1 MGPLTAVLKMFSKP
15 HSVAQI
21 TESGGVSRHESEELQ
36 VYHQALAQSGDA
48 VLITNFDGLITYV
61 NAAFEK
67 ITGYSAAD
75 AIGQRPSILKS
86 GQHGESFYVRVWAAL
101 KQGRSFRGVFINRNK
116 NGLLFHEEKT
126 ISPIT
131 NRAGFITHYVST
143 GRNVNSRIATERQL
157 HQLAYYD
164 ALTGLPNRKQ
174 FLKRL
179 EEYTGGVAQTSNAL
193 ILLLDINNL
202 KRINDTLGYS
212 VGDQALHI
220 LASRLKSFCQRTC
233 SVARLSG
240 DEFSLLVQEC
250 GDADQA
256 LAVAQNVLDLLGQ
269 SLDLG
274 GQEVFVSA
282 SIGVARFPQD
292 AKDPED
298 LLRHADLALHRAKE
312 AGRNVFLFYQTTMR
326 DSLRE
331 DLQIESA
338 LHGALERQELHL
350 AFQPV
355 VRSADGVL
363 VGLEALLRWDS
374 HTLGSIPPVRFI
386 PQLERNG
393 LIIPVGRWVL
403 ETACREI
410 SELHSTRATPLR
422 LAVNVSARQ
431 LLHPDFVA
439 DVRNALEKSG
449 LAPERLE
456 LEITES
462 VVIENAAAGEIL
474 RNLRRLGVRIAA
486 DDFGTG
492 YSSLSYLWKFPFSTL
507 KIDRSFVAAMNK
519 DPQAE
524 IIVSSILSLARGLSL
539 EVVAEGIET
548 EAQFEVLKSLGCP
561 LIQGYWTGR
570 PLPLAAIKVL
580 AAAPGCWD
588 IRQPGRDEVA
598 E

>member
-1 MGPLTAVLKMFSKP
+1 MFSKP
-15 HSVAQI
+15 HSVAPS
-21 TESGGVSRHESEELQ
+21 TECGCVGAHECEEML
-36 VYHQALAQSGDA
+36 VYRQALAQSGDA
-48 VLITNFDGLITYV
+48 VLITTLDGFITYV

-67 ITGYSAAD
+67 ITGYSAAE

-86 GQHGESFYVRVWAAL
+86 GEHEESFYARVWAAL
-101 KQGRSFRGVFINRNK
+101 KQGRTFRGIFINRNK

-131 NRAGFITHYVST
+131 NRAGSVTHYVST
-143 GRNVNSRIATERQL
+143 GRNVNSRVATERQL

-164 ALTGLPNRKQ
+164 DLTGLPNRKL

-179 EEYTGGVAQTSNAL
+179 EKYTEDATQNSNGL
-193 ILLLDINNL
+193 ILLLDINSL
-202 KRINDTLGYS
+202 KKINDTLGYS
-212 VGDQALHI
+212 AGDQALCM
-220 LASRLKSFCQRTC
+220 LASRLESFCQGTC

-256 LAVAQNVLDLLGQ
+256 LSVAQNALDLLVQ
-269 SLDLG
+269 ALDLG
-274 GQEVFVSA
+274 GQEVFLSA

-292 AKDPED
+292 AKKPED

-312 AGRNVFLFYQTTMR
+312 AGRNVCLFYQTGMR

-350 AFQPV
+350 AYQPI

-363 VGLEALLRWDS
+363 IGFEALLRWDS
-374 HTLGSIPPVRFI
+374 PTLGSIPPVRFI
-386 PQLERNG
+386 PQMERNG

-403 ETACREI
+403 ETACCEI
-410 SELHSTRATPLR
+410 AEFRTKGTTPPG

-431 LLHPDFVA
+431 LLHPNFVS
-439 DVRNALEKSG
+439 DVKVVLEASG
-449 LAPERLE
+449 LEPNRLE

-462 VVIENAAAGEIL
+462 VLIENVSAGDIL
-474 RNLRRLGVRIAA
+474 RELRQLGVRIAA

-507 KIDRSFVAAMNK
+507 KIDRSFVAEMNK

-524 IIVSSILSLARGLSL
+524 IIVSSILNLAHGLGM

-548 EAQFEVLKSLGCP
+548 EAQFDLLKTLGCP

-570 PLPLAAIKVL
+570 PLPLAAVKVL
-580 AAAPGCWD
+580 ATAPGCED
-588 IRQPGRDEVA
+588 IRQSDELGKH
-598 E
+598 

>member
-1 MGPLTAVLKMFSKP
+1 MTPLAGVLKVFGKSRA
-15 HSVAQI
+15 VAPS
-21 TESGGVSRHESEELQ
+21 TEYGCGAQESEELNL
-36 VYHQALAQSGDA
+36 YRQALGQSGDA
-48 VLITNFDGLITYV
+48 VLITNFDGMITYV

-67 ITGYSAAD
+67 ITGYAAAE

-86 GQHGESFYVRVWAAL
+86 GEHEEGFYAGIWAAL
-101 KQGRSFRGVFINRNK
+101 KQGRSFHGVFINRSK
-116 NGLLFHEEKT
+116 KGLLFHEEKT

-131 NRAGFITHYVST
+131 NRAGSITHYVST
-143 GRNVNSRIATERQL
+143 GRKVNSRIATERQP

-164 ALTGLPNRKQ
+164 DLTGLPSRKL
-174 FLKRL
+174 FLKQL
-179 EEYTGGVAQTSNAL
+179 EEYTEKAAKNSNGL

-202 KRINDTLGYS
+202 KKINDTLGHS
-212 VGDQALHI
+212 AGDKALRV
-220 LASRLKSFCQRTC
+220 LASRLESFCQRTC
-233 SVARLSG
+233 SAARLSG

-256 LAVAQNVLDLLGQ
+256 LAVAHDILELLGRA
-269 SLDLG
+269 LDLG

-312 AGRNVFLFYQTTMR
+312 VGRNVFLFYQAAMR

-338 LHGALERQELHL
+338 LHGALEKQEFHL
-350 AFQPV
+350 AFQPI
-355 VRSADGVL
+355 VRSTDGVM

-374 HTLGSIPPVRFI
+374 PTLGSIPPVRFI

-403 ETACREI
+403 ETACHEIAELREMR
-410 SELHSTRATPLR
+410 TTPLR
-422 LAVNVSARQ
+422 IAVNVSARQ
-431 LLHPDFVA
+431 LLHPNFVA
-439 DVRNALEKSG
+439 DVKDVLEKSG
-449 LAPERLE
+449 LAPNRLE

-462 VVIENAAAGEIL
+462 VLIENAAAGDIL
-474 RNLRRLGVRIAA
+474 RALRQLGVRIAA

-507 KIDRSFVAAMNK
+507 KIDRSFVAEMNK

-524 IIVSSILSLARGLSL
+524 VIVSSILNLARGLSL
-539 EVVAEGIET
+539 DVVAEGIET

-580 AAAPGCWD
+580 ATAPGCWD

>member
-1 MGPLTAVLKMFSKP
+1 MFSKSD
-15 HSVAQI
+15 SVAPS
-21 TESGGVSRHESEELQ
+21 TECACTGAQECEELHF
-36 VYHQALAQSGDA
+36 YRQALAQSGDA
-48 VLITNFDGLITYV
+48 VLITTFDGLITYV

-67 ITGYSAAD
+67 VTGYSAAE

-86 GQHGESFYVRVWAAL
+86 GEHEESFYARVWAAL

-116 NGLLFHEEKT
+116 NGQLFHEEKT

-131 NRAGFITHYVST
+131 NRTGSVTHYVST

-164 ALTGLPNRKQ
+164 DLTGLPNRKL
-174 FLKRL
+174 FLKQL
-179 EEYTGGVAQTSNAL
+179 EKFTAEATQNSNGL

-202 KRINDTLGYS
+202 KKINDTLGYS
-212 VGDQALHI
+212 AGDQALCL
-220 LASRLKSFCQRTC
+220 LASRLESFCQSAC
-233 SVARLSG
+233 SVARLGG

-250 GDADQA
+250 GDADRA
-256 LAVAQNVLDLLGQ
+256 LAVAHDILDLLGQ
-269 SLDLG
+269 ALDLG

-292 AKDPED
+292 AKDPEE

-312 AGRNVFLFYQTTMR
+312 AGRNVFLFYQTAMCDT
-326 DSLRE
+326 LRE

-350 AFQPV
+350 AFQPI
-355 VRSADGVL
+355 VRSADGGL
-363 VGLEALLRWDS
+363 VGFEALLRWDS
-374 HTLGSIPPVRFI
+374 PALGSIPPMRFI

-403 ETACREI
+403 EKACCEI
-410 SELHSTRATPLR
+410 AALRAKNATPLR

-431 LLHPDFVA
+431 LLHPNFVV
-439 DVRNALEKSG
+439 DVKGALEKASMASG
-449 LAPERLE
+449 CLE

-462 VVIENAAAGEIL
+462 VLIENEAAGDIL
-474 RNLRRLGVRIAA
+474 RDLRRLGVRIAA

-507 KIDRSFVAAMNK
+507 KIDRSFVAEMNK

-524 IIVSSILSLARGLSL
+524 IIVSSILNLAHGLSM

-548 EAQFEVLKSLGCP
+548 EEQFDVLKTLGCS

-580 AAAPGCWD
+580 ATEPGCRD
-588 IRQPGRDEVA
+588 IRQSGREEVG
-598 E
+598 EWT

>member
-1 MGPLTAVLKMFSKP
+1 MFLHSATHIVECGSVGTHECDELTLY
-15 HSVAQI
+15 
-21 TESGGVSRHESEELQ
+21 R
-36 VYHQALAQSGDA
+36 QALAQSDDA
-48 VLITNFDGLITYV
+48 VVIANLDGSIAYV
-61 NAAFEK
+61 NLAFEK
-67 ITGYSAAD
+67 MTGYSAAE
-75 AIGQRPSILKS
+75 AIGKKPSILKS
-86 GQHGESFYVRVWAAL
+86 GEHEESFYARVWAAL

-116 NGLLFHEEKT
+116 NGLLFHEEET

-131 NRAGFITHYVST
+131 NRAESITHYVST

-157 HQLAYYD
+157 HQLTYYD
-164 ALTGLPNRKQ
+164 DLTGLPNRKL

-179 EEYTGGVAQTSNAL
+179 EEYTEKTAQSSNGL

-202 KRINDTLGYS
+202 KKINDTLGYS
-212 VGDQALHI
+212 VGDQALCL
-220 LASRLKSFCQRTC
+220 LASRLESFCQSAC

-240 DEFSLLVQEC
+240 DEFCLLVHEC

-269 SLDLG
+269 ALDLD

-282 SIGVARFPQD
+282 SIGVARYPQD
-292 AKDPED
+292 AKDPKD

-312 AGRNVFLFYQTTMR
+312 AGQNVYLFYQTAMR

-374 HTLGSIPPVRFI
+374 PTLGSISPVRFI

-393 LIIPVGRWVL
+393 LIIPIGRWVL
-403 ETACREI
+403 ETAC
-410 SELHSTRATPLR
+410 SEVAKLHKGATSLR

-431 LLHPDFVA
+431 LLHPSFVA
-439 DVRNALEKSG
+439 DVRSTLEKSG

-462 VVIENAAAGEIL
+462 VLIENAAAGDIL
-474 RNLRRLGVRIAA
+474 RELRRLGVRIAA

-507 KIDRSFVAAMNK
+507 KIDRSFVAEMNR
-519 DPQAE
+519 DPQAK
-524 IIVSSILSLARGLSL
+524 IIVSSILNLAHGLSL

-548 EAQFEVLKSLGCP
+548 EAQFELLKCLGCP

-580 AAAPGCWD
+580 VMTPPDSAVV
-588 IRQPGRDEVA
+588 R
-598 E
+598 

>member
-1 MGPLTAVLKMFSKP
+1 MGPLARVLKMFSKP
-15 HSVAQI
+15 HSVVQI
-21 TESGGVSRHESEELQ
+21 TESDGVSWHESEELQ
-36 VYHQALAQSGDA
+36 VYRQALAQSGDA

-86 GQHGESFYVRVWAAL
+86 GEHEESFYARVWAAL
-101 KQGRSFRGVFINRNK
+101 KQGRSFRGIFINRNK

-131 NRAGFITHYVST
+131 NRAGSITHYVST

-164 ALTGLPNRKQ
+164 ALTGLPNRKL

-179 EEYTGGVAQTSNAL
+179 EEYTAGAAQISSGL

-202 KRINDTLGYS
+202 KKINDTLGYS
-212 VGDQALHI
+212 AGDQALRM
-220 LASRLKSFCQRTC
+220 LASRLESFCQSTC
-233 SVARLSG
+233 SVARLGG
-240 DEFSLLVQEC
+240 DEFGLLVQEC

-269 SLDLG
+269 ALDLG
-274 GQEVFVSA
+274 GQDVFVSA

-292 AKDPED
+292 AKDPEG

-312 AGRNVFLFYQTTMR
+312 VGRNVFLFYQAAMR

-338 LHGALERQELHL
+338 LHGALERNELHL
-350 AFQPV
+350 AFQPI
-355 VRSADGVL
+355 VRSVDGVL

-374 HTLGSIPPVRFI
+374 PTLGSIPPVRFI

-410 SELHSTRATPLR
+410 AELGAKRATPLR
-422 LAVNVSARQ
+422 IAVNVSARQ
-431 LLHPDFVA
+431 LLHPNFVA
-439 DVRNALEKSG
+439 DVKGALEKSG

-462 VVIENAAAGEIL
+462 VLIENAAAGDIL
-474 RNLRRLGVRIAA
+474 RALRRLGVRIAA

-492 YSSLSYLWKFPFSTL
+492 YSSLNYLWKFPFSTL
-507 KIDRSFVAAMNK
+507 KIDRSFVAEMNK

-524 IIVSSILSLARGLSL
+524 IIVSSILNLAHGLSL

-548 EAQFEVLKSLGCP
+548 EAQFEVLKTLGCP

-580 AAAPGCWD
+580 ATAPGCWD
-588 IRQPGRDEVA
+588 IRQPGRNEVA
-598 E
+598 K

>member
-1 MGPLTAVLKMFSKP
+1 MFGKP
-15 HSVAQI
+15 RSVAPS
-21 TESGGVSRHESEELQ
+21 TECGCVGSHACEVLH
-36 VYHQALAQSGDA
+36 VYLQALAQSGDA
-48 VLITNFDGLITYV
+48 VLITTFDGLITYV

-67 ITGYSAAD
+67 IAGYSFD
-75 AIGQRPSILKS
+75 EAIGKRPSILKS
-86 GQHGESFYVRVWAAL
+86 GEHDETFYSRVWADL

-126 ISPIT
+126 ISPIM
-131 NRAGFITHYVST
+131 NRTGVITHYVST
-143 GRNVNSRIATERQL
+143 GRNVNLHIATEHQL

-164 ALTGLPNRKQ
+164 ELTGLPNRKQ
-174 FLKRL
+174 FLDQLLK
-179 EEYTGGVAQTSNAL
+179 YTDGATQDCNGL

-202 KRINDTLGYS
+202 KKINDTLGYS
-212 VGDQALHI
+212 SGDQALCI
-220 LASRLKSFCQRTC
+220 VARRLDSFCERVC
-233 SVARLSG
+233 RVARLSG
-240 DEFSLLVQEC
+240 DEFCLLVQEC

-256 LAVAQNVLDLLGQ
+256 LAVAQNVLDLLSQ
-269 SLDLG
+269 ALDLG

-292 AKDPED
+292 AKSPED
-298 LLRHADLALHRAKE
+298 LLRHADLALHCAKE
-312 AGRNVFLFYQTTMR
+312 VGRNVFLFYQTAMR

-350 AFQPV
+350 VFQPI
-355 VRSADGVL
+355 VRSADMVL

-374 HTLGSIPPVRFI
+374 PSLGSISPMRFI

-410 SELHSTRATPLR
+410 AELRDTRATPLR

-431 LLHPDFVA
+431 LLHPNFVV
-439 DVRNALEKSG
+439 DVKDVLEKSS
-449 LAPERLE
+449 LAPNRLE

-462 VVIENAAAGEIL
+462 VLIENTAAGDIL
-474 RNLRRLGVRIAA
+474 RALRQLGVRIAA

-507 KIDRSFVAAMNK
+507 KIDRSFVSEMNK

-524 IIVSSILSLARGLSL
+524 IIVSSILNLARGLSL
-539 EVVAEGIET
+539 DVVAEGIET
-548 EAQFEVLKSLGCP
+548 EAQFEVLKTFGCP

-570 PLPLAAIKVL
+570 PLPLAAIKVH
-580 AAAPGCWD
+580 ATSDCWD
-588 IRQPGRDEVA
+588 IRSPDGQGLRTRPS
-598 E
+598 